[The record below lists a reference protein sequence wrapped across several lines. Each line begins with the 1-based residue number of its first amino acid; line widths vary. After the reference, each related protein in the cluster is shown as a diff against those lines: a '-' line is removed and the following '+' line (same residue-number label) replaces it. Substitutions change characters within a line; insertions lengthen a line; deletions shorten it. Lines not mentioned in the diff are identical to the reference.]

1 MSDLVRIA
9 PGALVIGKPL
19 PWTVF
24 DSSGN
29 LLLRQGHVI
38 HSNAQLEQLFE
49 RGLFKPRQIH
59 KAVEEN
65 FEDTRAR
72 NPFADYPE
80 LLDTVE
86 VTLTSIANKESSA
99 RSRLLGLTRMIS
111 RMCDEAPDASLGL
124 IHLYSVEPRFY
135 EQILFYGILCH
146 FIAREFGLSGKRAS
160 VLTAA
165 ALTANL
171 ALVPVADKL
180 NASKKVLSDQ
190 ERGVIRTHPE
200 RSINALEAAGIDNQL
215 LLRTVLQ
222 HHERADG
229 SGYPQGLS
237 GTDILPEAEIIAL
250 AERYIAMITRRAY
263 RDRLGIADARRLINN
278 MADGHLRPAIPR
290 SLLKVLTDYPPGI
303 LVRLVNEEI
312 AVVTGRPVHARGP
325 FVKAI
330 INPRGE
336 RYNGTFERDC
346 SQLDYNIRQQ
356 EEPETMPSMDFG
368 LVWGLR

>member
-1 MSDLVRIA
+1 MSNLVRIA
-9 PGALVIGKPL
+9 PGALTIGRPL

-29 LLLRQGHVI
+29 VLLRQGNVI
-38 HSNAQLEQLFE
+38 HSNAQLEKLFD
-49 RGLFKPRQIH
+49 RGLFKPRQIK

-65 FEDTRAR
+65 FQDTRAR

-80 LLDTVE
+80 LLDTLE
-86 VTLTSIANKESSA
+86 VTLTSIAEKEPSA
-99 RSRLLGLTRMIS
+99 RNRLLGLTRLIT
-111 RMCDEAPDASLGL
+111 RMCEEAPDASLGL
-124 IHLYSVEPRFY
+124 VHLYSVEPNFQ
-135 EQILFYGILCH
+135 EQVLFYGILSH
-146 FIAREFGLSGKRAS
+146 FIAREFGLSSKRSS

-180 NASKKVLSDQ
+180 NASKKVLSDK
-190 ERGVIRTHPE
+190 ERSVIRTHPE
-200 RSINALEAAGIDNQL
+200 RSARALESAGVDNEL
-215 LLRTVLQ
+215 LLRIVRQ

-229 SGYPQGLS
+229 SGYPEGVS
-237 GTDILPEAEIIAL
+237 GTDILPEAEILAL

-263 RDRLGIADARRLINN
+263 RDRLGILDSRRLINN

-303 LVRLVNEEI
+303 LVRLVNNEV
-312 AVVTGRPVHARGP
+312 AVVTGRPVHHRGP
-325 FVKAI
+325 FARAV
-330 INPRGE
+330 INPRGD

-346 SQLDYNIRQQ
+346 SEIDYNIREQ
-356 EEPETMPSMDFG
+356 EEPEVMPSMDFG

>member
-1 MSDLVRIA
+1 LSDLVRIA
-9 PGALVIGKPL
+9 PGALAIGKPL
-19 PWTVF
+19 PWTVY

-38 HSNAQLEQLFE
+38 QTNAQLEQLFE
-49 RGLFKPRQIH
+49 RGLFKPRVIR
-59 KAVEEN
+59 KAIEETL
-65 FEDTRAR
+65 EDTRAR
-72 NPFADYPE
+72 NPFADYPK
-80 LLDTVE
+80 LLKSLE
-86 VTLTSIANKESSA
+86 VTLTSITDREPNA
-99 RSRLLGLTRMIS
+99 RSLLLDLTRMIT
-111 RMCDEAPDASLGL
+111 RMCEEAPDASLGL
-124 IHLYSVEPRFY
+124 IHLYCIEPGFL

-146 FIAREFGLSGKRAS
+146 FIAREFGLSETRSS

-180 NASKKVLSDQ
+180 NASRKVLSDQ
-190 ERGVIRTHPE
+190 QREVIRTHPE
-200 RSINALEAAGIDNQL
+200 RSGKALEAAGIDNQL
-215 LLRTVLQ
+215 LLRAVLQ

-229 SGYPQGLS
+229 SGYPRRLS

-250 AERYIAMITRRAY
+250 AERYIAMISRRAY
-263 RDRLGIADARRLINN
+263 RDRLGIAEARRLINN

-290 SLLKVLTDYPPGI
+290 SLLKVLTDYPPGT
-303 LVRLVNEEI
+303 LVRLANEEI
-312 AVVTGRPVHARGP
+312 AVVTARPVHLRGP

-336 RYNGTFERDC
+336 RYNGTFERNC
-346 SQLDYNIRQQ
+346 SHPDYNIRQQ

>member
-9 PGALVIGKPL
+9 PGALAIGKPL
-19 PWTVF
+19 PWTVY
-24 DSSGN
+24 DSRGN

-38 HSNAQLEQLFE
+38 QTNAQLEQLFE
-49 RGLFKPRQIH
+49 RGLFKPRLIR

-80 LLDTVE
+80 LLDTLE
-86 VTLTSIANKESSA
+86 ITLTSIADKESNA

-146 FIAREFGLSGKRAS
+146 FIAREFGLSDKRAS
-160 VLTAA
+160 VMTAA

-180 NASKKVLSDQ
+180 NASRKVLTDK
-190 ERGVIRTHPE
+190 ERSVIRIHPE
-200 RSINALEAAGIDNQL
+200 RSAQALEAAGIDNEL
-215 LLRTVLQ
+215 LLRAVRQ

-229 SGYPQGLS
+229 SGYPKGLS
-237 GTDILPEAEIIAL
+237 GTEITPEAEIMAL
-250 AERYIAMITRRAY
+250 AERYMAMITRRAY
-263 RDRLGIADARRLINN
+263 RDRLGIVDARRLINN

-290 SLLKVLTDYPPGI
+290 ALLKVLTDYPPGI
-303 LVRLVNEEI
+303 LVRLVNDEI
-312 AVVTGRPVHARGP
+312 AVITARPVHSRGP
-325 FVKAI
+325 FAKAI

-346 SQLDYNIRQQ
+346 SQLDYNIRHQ

-368 LVWGLR
+368 LVWGLH